1 MFDFALTCRLKI
13 GMNLFQEQDWSQS
26 DLCLAPSN
34 RISKIMDLEKVLQS
48 SWTIQRD
55 VVVRMNET
63 VLKSLHRAWHRIN
76 TTVGAIYSTPIPA
89 ASSVMLGRFR
99 RSVLF

>member
-1 MFDFALTCRLKI
+1 M
-13 GMNLFQEQDWSQS
+13 
-26 DLCLAPSN
+26 
-34 RISKIMDLEKVLQS
+34 
-48 SWTIQRD
+48 IQRD

-76 TTVGAIYSTPIPA
+76 TTVGAVYSTPIPA
-89 ASSVMLGRFR
+89 ASSVVLGRFR

>member
-1 MFDFALTCRLKI
+1 M
-13 GMNLFQEQDWSQS
+13 
-26 DLCLAPSN
+26 
-34 RISKIMDLEKVLQS
+34 
-48 SWTIQRD
+48 IQRD
-55 VVVRMNET
+55 MVVHKDEFPRMNET